1 MFYAS
6 NRSIHIKKGEI
17 MKILLVRPKPHKDTI
32 GLQHVMICEPL
43 ELEYLISNI
52 PDDIKSET
60 QAEILDMILEKDS
73 FEDIVTKKKPEFIV
87 FTGYITHVGI
97 IKKMAEAAK
106 NMLPSVKTGVGG
118 VHAEVVPED
127 FSSEYID
134 FIYNRNGIDNF
145 NLTLRGLIN
154 KKSLEEIN
162 KEINTGDK
170 RSTFDYK
177 YPDRK
182 AVKKY
187 RKKYYYMFHNPCALI
202 KTSFGCPY
210 NCSFCFCKEI
220 TGGRYYTREIKDII
234 KELASIEEEEVYI
247 VDDDFL
253 YDRNRLKNFIA
264 ELKANK
270 INKKFLVYGRADFI
284 AQNKDIIKE
293 LKTVGLQA
301 VIVGIESV
309 RSGDLED
316 YKKGTTV
323 EINEKCIQILQE
335 LDIELYATLIIPLNF
350 KKEDFNQ
357 LVSWLKKV
365 NVKFVNLQPLTPL
378 PGTDIFD
385 DYKRLLLEDRQT
397 FQVWD
402 MAHVILKP
410 EHMSIRAF
418 YAEILKAYYKV
429 VMRPKHLIYLI
440 KKYGLKAN
448 LKMLAGSSLIS
459 FQYLQKI
466 VRSNR

>member
-1 MFYAS
+1 
-6 NRSIHIKKGEI
+6 
-17 MKILLVRPKPHKDTI
+17 MKILLVRPKPHKETI

-60 QAEILDMILEKDS
+60 EAEIVDMILEKES
-73 FEDIVTKKKPEFIV
+73 FEDILSKKKPDFIV

-97 IKKMAEAAK
+97 IKEMAERAK
-106 NMLPSVKTGVGG
+106 TMMPWVKTGVGG

-127 FSSEYID
+127 FRSEYID
-134 FIYNRNGIDNF
+134 FVYDKNGIDGF

-154 KKSLEEIN
+154 KKDPEEIKEEIN
-162 KEINTGDK
+162 KGLKKN
-170 RSTFDYK
+170 TFDYK
-177 YPDRK
+177 YPDRNS
-182 AVKKY
+182 VKKY

-210 NCSFCFCKEI
+210 KCSFCFCREI
-220 TGGRYYTREIKDII
+220 TAGQYFTREIEDII

-253 YDRNRLKNFIA
+253 YDRNKLKNFIA

-270 INKKFLVYGRADFI
+270 IKKKFLVYGRADFI
-284 AQNKDIIKE
+284 AENKDIILD
-293 LKTVGLQA
+293 LKTIGLQA

-309 RSGDLED
+309 RPGDLKG
-316 YKKGTTV
+316 YKKGTTA
-323 EINEKCIQILQE
+323 EINEKCIQILRE
-335 LDIELYATLIIPLNF
+335 SDIELYATLIIPPDF
-350 KKEDFNQ
+350 RKEDFKH
-357 LVSWLKKV
+357 LVAWLRKL
-365 NVKFVNLQPLTPL
+365 NVRFVNLQPLTPL

-385 DYKRLLLEDRQT
+385 EYKRSIVAERQR

-402 MAHVILKP
+402 MAHVLLRP

-418 YAEILKAYYKV
+418 YWEILKAYYKV
-429 VMRPKHLIYLI
+429 VMRPKHLLYLI

-466 VRSNR
+466 VRRP

>member
-1 MFYAS
+1 
-6 NRSIHIKKGEI
+6 
-17 MKILLVRPKPHKDTI
+17 
-32 GLQHVMICEPL
+32 
-43 ELEYLISNI
+43 
-52 PDDIKSET
+52 
-60 QAEILDMILEKDS
+60 
-73 FEDIVTKKKPEFIV
+73 
-87 FTGYITHVGI
+87 
-97 IKKMAEAAK
+97 
-106 NMLPSVKTGVGG
+106 
-118 VHAEVVPED
+118 
-127 FSSEYID
+127 
-134 FIYNRNGIDNF
+134 
-145 NLTLRGLIN
+145 
-154 KKSLEEIN
+154 
-162 KEINTGDK
+162 
-170 RSTFDYK
+170 
-177 YPDRK
+177 
-182 AVKKY
+182 
-187 RKKYYYMFHNPCALI
+187 MFHNPCALI